1 MVKINIY
8 SLRSDHQ
15 GCAIKR
21 VFLKISQNAKENTH
35 ALKENLK
42 EVFSFLLYRTLPL
55 LMNICIYV
63 ICIYV
68 CTYVIMNICIYVIC
82 IYVYIYIYIIYIY
95 IFIKQQLT
103 KVRNMLR
110 GEVSFD
116 SGNSFLQ
123 IFLRSSRVSKNCVGI
138 EIHLTKYF
146 V

>member
-1 MVKINIY
+1 M
-8 SLRSDHQ
+8 
-15 GCAIKR
+15 
-21 VFLKISQNAKENTH
+21 
-35 ALKENLK
+35 
-42 EVFSFLLYRTLPL
+42 
-55 LMNICIYV
+55 
-63 ICIYV
+63 
-68 CTYVIMNICIYVIC
+68 
-82 IYVYIYIYIIYIY
+82 YIYILYIY

>member
-82 IYVYIYIYIIYIY
+82 IYVYIYILYIYIY
-95 IFIKQQLT
+95 LSNSSLPKLGTCWEEKLALIQAILFYKFFCAVQEC
-103 KVRNMLR
+103 LR
-110 GEVSFD
+110 IALE
-116 SGNSFLQ
+116 
-123 IFLRSSRVSKNCVGI
+123 LRYI
-138 EIHLTKYF
+138 
-146 V
+146 